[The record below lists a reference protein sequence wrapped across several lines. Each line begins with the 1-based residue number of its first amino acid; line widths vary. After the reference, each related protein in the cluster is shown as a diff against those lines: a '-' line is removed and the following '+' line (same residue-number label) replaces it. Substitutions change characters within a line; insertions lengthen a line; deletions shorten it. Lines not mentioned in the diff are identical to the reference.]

1 MSADPRQLIRKQVR
15 QARQLLSAEQQQQA
29 AQALCQQFLNLPE
42 LTTSQHIALYLHNDG
57 EIATKDLIQAL
68 WQLGKSIY
76 LPVLHPF
83 TAGYLLFQRYQANT
97 PMTCNK
103 FGIAEPQL
111 NCQDL
116 KVVAELDLILTPL
129 VAFDIRG
136 QRIGMGGGYYDRTFA
151 MQSLAQ
157 QRMIG
162 LAHDCQQVASIAAET
177 WDVPL
182 PLVVTPS
189 AIFRF

>member
-1 MSADPRQLIRKQVR
+1 
-15 QARQLLSAEQQQQA
+15 
-29 AQALCQQFLNLPE
+29 
-42 LTTSQHIALYLHNDG
+42 
-57 EIATKDLIQAL
+57 
-68 WQLGKSIY
+68 
-76 LPVLHPF
+76 
-83 TAGYLLFQRYQANT
+83 
-97 PMTCNK
+97 
-103 FGIAEPQL
+103 
-111 NCQDL
+111 
-116 KVVAELDLILTPL
+116 
-129 VAFDIRG
+129 
-136 QRIGMGGGYYDRTFA
+136 